1 MTAAG
6 EGMTTNETKEMPMS
20 ENRLSLPGETAR
32 PPSPP
37 RSQGTPGVSI
47 SGKAVK
53 VVVPLDP
60 HELVRLT
67 APDGQPRTVLRIG
80 LPDRATFAADIATKA
95 LRKAIATIRDNGPDN
110 CVSFIQGKLAGTKV
124 TEAGLV
130 AQVKAPKP
138 AQAASDGGGQ
148 EV

>member
-1 MTAAG
+1 
-6 EGMTTNETKEMPMS
+6 MS
-20 ENRLSLPGETAR
+20 ENRLSLPGETPR

-37 RSQGTPGVSI
+37 RSQGNPGVSI
-47 SGKAVK
+47 SGKAMK

-60 HELVRLT
+60 HELARLT
-67 APDGQPRTVLRIG
+67 AAEGQARTLLRIG
-80 LPDRATFAADIATKA
+80 LPDRSPLAADIATKA

-130 AQVKAPKP
+130 AQVKIPKP
-138 AQAASDGGGQ
+138 AQVESDRGGQ